1 MCSSLASRLL
11 CCAVVLLAAG
21 CGGIPIG
28 SPRAT
33 DDAQAQRWVQC
44 MQQHGVAAGT
54 SQNGQGGS
62 GIHVPVPGTGPDAE
76 SKQQL
81 QAAQAACKRYEPNGG
96 QARRSPSAQEL
107 DRTARY
113 VQCLNQHGAD
123 AQMTNDGGITERPG
137 PGGPSAEAQADEAC
151 RSLAPGGH

>member
-76 SKQQL
+76 SKQHRERQR
-81 QAAQAACKRYEPNGG
+81 AE
-96 QARRSPSAQEL
+96 SP
-107 DRTARY
+107 
-113 VQCLNQHGAD
+113 
-123 AQMTNDGGITERPG
+123 
-137 PGGPSAEAQADEAC
+137 
-151 RSLAPGGH
+151 